1 MRSYRRVV
9 FDVVLLTLILS
20 AIMIGFISAAY
31 GSDSGIKPAFEK
43 VDIQRVH
50 DDDAEVTCWILYAP
64 GTMKGTTYTS
74 DSYSISCLPN
84 SVINPKGTDK

>member
-9 FDVVLLTLILS
+9 LDVALLTLILS

-31 GSDSGIKPAFEK
+31 GSDSGINPTFEK

-50 DDDAEVTCWILYAP
+50 DDDADVTCWILYAP

-74 DSYSISCLPN
+74 DNYSISCLPN
-84 SVINPKGTDK
+84 SAISPKGTDK

>member
-9 FDVVLLTLILS
+9 LDVALLTLILS
-20 AIMIGFISAAY
+20 VIMIGFISAAY

-50 DDDAEVTCWILYAP
+50 DDDTGVTCWILYAP

-84 SVINPKGTDK
+84 SATNPKGTDK